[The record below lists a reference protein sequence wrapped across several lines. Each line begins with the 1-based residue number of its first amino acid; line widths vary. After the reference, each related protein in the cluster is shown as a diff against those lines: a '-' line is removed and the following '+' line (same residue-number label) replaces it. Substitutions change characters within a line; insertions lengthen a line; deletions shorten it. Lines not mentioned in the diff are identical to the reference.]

1 MVLTLIELNLRLSDL
16 QHYNNLRKIRAL
28 FRLPKQ
34 VIKTLLTDDNDN
46 ASDSQVIL
54 RKQFVGTTNSSGA
67 VSFSA
72 GTNETFAS
80 FSNIDYSMSILT
92 LLGSG
97 TGQGDLVDMTGNI
110 SGTGSNTVTIT
121 DATILGASAKVK
133 FIGTVTK
140 TSVKP
145 QELRPLIF

>member
-1 MVLTLIELNLRLSDL
+1 M
-16 QHYNNLRKIRAL
+16 HL

-80 FSNIDYSMSILT
+80 FSNIDYLC
-92 LLGSG
+92 
-97 TGQGDLVDMTGNI
+97 QY
-110 SGTGSNTVTIT
+110 
-121 DATILGASAKVK
+121 
-133 FIGTVTK
+133 
-140 TSVKP
+140 
-145 QELRPLIF
+145 